1 MRNRISRL
9 RRPRRAAVAVE
20 SAVTLPVFL
29 LMLFGLFDLGIAVM
43 RQNSLSECARRAA
56 RVAIVHG
63 ERAEESS
70 RLGPRAWSGDGA
82 DSHLLTDAVRPLLV
96 GMTPADVRFTVTW
109 PDGDHRVGHRV
120 QVVLSSEYETS
131 IPLPGG
137 LRHWQLR
144 ATSTMQIVH

>member
-1 MRNRISRL
+1 
-9 RRPRRAAVAVE
+9 VAVE

-29 LMLFGLFDLGIAVM
+29 LMLFGLFDLGIAVL
-43 RQNSLSECARRAA
+43 RQNSLSECARRTA
-56 RVAIVHG
+56 RIAIVHG

-70 RLGPRAWSGDGA
+70 RLGPQVWSGDGA
-82 DSHLLTDAVRPLLV
+82 DSHVLTDAVRPLLV
-96 GMTPADVRFTVTW
+96 GMSPADVQFTVTW

-120 QVVLSSEYETS
+120 RVELSSEYETS

-144 ATSTMQIVH
+144 AASTMQIVH